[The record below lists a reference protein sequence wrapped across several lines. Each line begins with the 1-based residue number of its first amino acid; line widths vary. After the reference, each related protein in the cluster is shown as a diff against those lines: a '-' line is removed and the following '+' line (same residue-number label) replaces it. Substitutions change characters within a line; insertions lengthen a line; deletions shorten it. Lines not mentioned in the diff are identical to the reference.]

1 MKSNYEK
8 AGVKHLGKAKPAD
21 SLVGWLRK
29 TFDFRKDA
37 LGEVQLDFGQYA
49 NVLKI
54 SKDLGVVVKTDGV
67 GTKVLIAQ
75 MMNKYDTV
83 GIDCVAMNVND
94 MICLGAEPLSMLD
107 YIAVEEARPEL
118 FEQISRGLYEGAK
131 QANIT
136 IPGGEVAQVRD
147 LIKGIRPGCAFDLV
161 GFGVGTINLNKI
173 ITGKEAKPGDMVLGL
188 ESSGLHSNGYTLARE
203 VLFKK
208 GGLELNS
215 KVEGSSKTL
224 GEELLTPTKIY
235 VKEILN
241 LVKKIDVK
249 ALFHI
254 TGGGWLNLQRITS
267 PVGFELDYVPEVK
280 PIFSLIQSIGKLSDA
295 EMYSAFN
302 MGIGMMIVVAKEDVD
317 TALEIL
323 NKHKVKTHRL
333 GVCVKDQTKK
343 VNILPKRLVGISEK
357 FTYMDKKGK

>member
-29 TFDFRKDA
+29 TFDFRKDK

-49 NVLKI
+49 NILKI
-54 SKDLGVVVKTDGV
+54 SEDLGIVVKTDGV

-94 MICLGAEPLSMLD
+94 MICIGAEPLSMLD
-107 YIAVEEARPEL
+107 YIAVEDAKPEL
-118 FEQISRGLYEGAK
+118 FEQLSKGLYEGAK

-147 LIKGIRPGCAFDLV
+147 LIKGIKPGYAFDLV
-161 GFGVGTINLNKI
+161 GFGVGTINPNKV
-173 ITGKEAKPGDMVLGL
+173 ITGKEAKPGDVVLGL

-203 VLFKK
+203 VLFNK
-208 GGLELNS
+208 GGLKIDS
-215 KVEGSSKTL
+215 KIEGSSKSL

-235 VKEILN
+235 VKEVLDLI
-241 LVKKIDVK
+241 KKVDVK
-249 ALFHI
+249 AIFHI

-267 PVGFELDYVPEVK
+267 PIGFKLDYVPELK
-280 PIFSLIQSIGKLSDA
+280 PIFSLLQKVGKLSDA

-302 MGIGMMIVVAKEDVD
+302 MGIGMMIIVAKEDVD
-317 TALEIL
+317 ATLEIL
-323 NKHKVKTHRL
+323 SKHKVKVHKL
-333 GVCVKDQTKK
+333 GTCVKDPEKK
-343 VNILPKRLVGISEK
+343 VNILPKSLVGVSEK
-357 FTYMDKKGK
+357 FTQQNN

>member
-1 MKSNYEK
+1 MNDMKSNYEK

-29 TFDFRKDA
+29 TFDFRKNT

-49 NVLKI
+49 NILKI
-54 SKDLGVVVKTDGV
+54 SKDLGIVVKTDGV

-75 MMNKYDTV
+75 MMDKYDTV

-94 MICLGAEPLSMLD
+94 MICIGAEPLSMLD
-107 YIAVEEARPEL
+107 YIAVEDAKPEL
-118 FEQISRGLYEGAK
+118 FEQISKGLYEGAK

-147 LIKGIRPGCAFDLV
+147 LIKGIKPGYAFDLV

-173 ITGKEAKPGDMVLGL
+173 ITGKEAKPGDVVLGL

-203 VLFKK
+203 VLFNK
-208 GGLELNS
+208 GGLKIDS
-215 KVEGSSKTL
+215 KVEGSSKSL
-224 GEELLTPTKIY
+224 GDELLTPTKIY
-235 VKEILN
+235 VKEILD
-241 LVKKIDVK
+241 LIKKVDVK

-267 PVGFELDYVPEVK
+267 AVGFKLDYVPELK
-280 PIFSLIQSIGKLSDA
+280 PIFSLLQKVGKLSDA

-302 MGIGMMIVVAKEDVD
+302 MGIGMMIIIAKEDVNA
-317 TALEIL
+317 TLEIL
-323 NKHKVKTHRL
+323 SKYKVKVHKL
-333 GVCVKDQTKK
+333 GICVKDPEKK
-343 VNILPKRLVGISEK
+343 VNILPKGLVGISEK
-357 FTYMDKKGK
+357 FTATK